1 MNAEGLTNEA
11 ALMNED
17 AVMNVEPAPIR
28 ATFPGNRAT
37 ATLVG
42 GLYITGT
49 LAGVASFVALGFTKP
64 TGPDYLAEAAALG
77 NRLVVSAL
85 FVLVM
90 GLALAFIPILLYPI
104 LGATSRRIALG
115 YLIFRGALET
125 ILTILLGMGSLV
137 LSQLGRDYTPGGVEA
152 AGARAAAKMLITVSS
167 VISSVALPI
176 VFLAGATMFY
186 TILLR
191 ARLVPRWLAVWG
203 LIAIVPYLTYAF
215 LVALGIGPA
224 NAEALWDAPMALQ
237 EMVLA
242 GWLIVSGF
250 SGPTQPA
257 PGAPDAVTA
266 SGAVRATMS

>member
-1 MNAEGLTNEA
+1 MNAEGLMNEA
-11 ALMNED
+11 ALMNMD
-17 AVMNVEPAPIR
+17 AVMNIDSAPIR
-28 ATFPGNRAT
+28 PTFPSNRAT
-37 ATLVG
+37 ASLVG
-42 GLYITGT
+42 GLYITGI

-64 TGPDYLAEAAALG
+64 AGPDYLAEAAALG
-77 NRLVVSAL
+77 NRLVISAL

-90 GLALAFIPILLYPI
+90 GLSLAFIPILLYPI
-104 LGATSRRIALG
+104 LGATSRRLALG

-125 ILTILLGMGSLV
+125 SLTILLVIGSLV
-137 LSQLGRDYTPGGVEA
+137 LSQMGRGYAPGDPDA
-152 AGARAAAKMLITVSS
+152 AGVRASARMLATVSS

-176 VFLAGATMFY
+176 VFLAGAAMFY

-203 LIAIVPYLTYAF
+203 LVAIVPYLTYPF
-215 LVALGIGPA
+215 LVAFGIGPA